1 MFAGGYVKMLFV
13 RILLGVFFVACL
25 YGLLLYPRNHL
36 PEPKQLAKLII
47 ATAVSVLLFVATFVF
62 F

>member
-1 MFAGGYVKMLFV
+1 MLFV
-13 RILLGVFFVACL
+13 RILLGVFFVACI

-47 ATAVSVLLFVATFVF
+47 ATAVSVLMFVATFVF